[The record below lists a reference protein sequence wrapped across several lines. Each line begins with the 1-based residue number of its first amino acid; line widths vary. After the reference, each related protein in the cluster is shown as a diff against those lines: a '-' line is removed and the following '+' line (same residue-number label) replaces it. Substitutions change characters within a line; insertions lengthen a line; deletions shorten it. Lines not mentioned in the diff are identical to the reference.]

1 MKDAMTLIKENQTA
15 KDNKMVVGLYKA
27 GENLDYKQ
35 KPDYITKV
43 DEENYFELNF
53 YQREFVIIAFDDEN
67 QNSVLRCR
75 KRKKF
80 LLKEKLP

>member
-1 MKDAMTLIKENQTA
+1 MKKVLIGI
-15 KDNKMVVGLYKA
+15 VVGLYKV

-53 YQREFVIIAFDDEN
+53 L
-67 QNSVLRCR
+67 S
-75 KRKKF
+75 
-80 LLKEKLP
+80 